1 MIRANIIE
9 LIPNQT
15 ATATVT
21 GSGVDVSGYTG
32 TAQVVFVS
40 SAFGGTTP
48 TCAVKLQS
56 SADNSTW
63 ADISGATFTG
73 VTDAANLTQ
82 MISVKVDEQP
92 KYIRAVATLGGTSPE
107 GSVAVVALAERQAG
121 YNSSQSI

>member
-1 MIRANIIE
+1 MIRANVIQ
-9 LIPNQT
+9 LIPNAAIT
-15 ATATVT
+15 STTT
-21 GSGVDVSGYTG
+21 GTGVDVSGYTG
-32 TAQVVFVS
+32 TMQVVLAA

-56 SADNSTW
+56 SADNSDW

-73 VTDAANLTQ
+73 VTDAADLTQ

-107 GSVAVVALAERQAG
+107 GSVAVIALAERQAG
-121 YNSSQSI
+121 YNASQSV